1 MIGKYKQI
9 KRPFIASPESAVT
22 YIDSQKLYDGF
33 SVIARIIAKE
43 IARELAVYPRVDRA
57 SMRDEGI
64 DSPSDSTGSK
74 GGEKLALSCPEAAK
88 LLGLSRNTIYELVRQ
103 NKIPFIRYGK
113 RILIPYA
120 ALKKQFN
127 NF

>member
-1 MIGKYKQI
+1 MIGKDKQI
-9 KRPFIASPESAVT
+9 KRPFIASPESEVT

-33 SVIARIIAKE
+33 FVIARIIAKE
-43 IARELAVYPRVDRA
+43 IARELAGHPRIDRA
-57 SMRDEGI
+57 SMRDDGI
-64 DSPSDSTGSK
+64 NSPYDTTSNK
-74 GGEKLALSCPEAAK
+74 GGDKLALSCPEAAK